1 MSYYAAKE
9 DYEHGRAPRGVLGI
23 TKIEAIAIA
32 ASGRIHMS
40 VANSG
45 TFRTY
50 YVKAESFEDAN
61 LWLEALRGEQERLA
75 RLRFPTLEDRE
86 RTVIMSLSMEGAGLV
101 SVECKGCATVKSLK
115 EQLTEK
121 FDWVAAKLPSL
132 EADKIRVVSSESGS
146 TDEIWEEGQEL
157 CDTSFWGSVK
167 SRAYTEFEVISI
179 DRAEEFYKV
188 SNAYKSVK
196 RDILDLVGKPTPK
209 GAEAEAAL
217 QFFSR
222 HAAQEGCVNFFA
234 EKSSLGCDEL
244 RQEGIGSV
252 TCKCYIPDVEA
263 PLSICVPVNEKID
276 KLLEQI
282 HTALPQQNE
291 SSLTDFSL
299 KVHGKSEF
307 LHVDGSASIGDYKFV
322 HVAAFSGGEVDLV
335 LHHNSC
341 DEERD
346 CLEHQA
352 LCALGGDA
360 PRNTDTV
367 AKRSEEDSIVL
378 WDLKT
383 KFKINILE
391 YVQTQSTESTK
402 SAEPESGH
410 GHEGKAKTSKLEK
423 LLSRGPSGVKMYVT
437 ASVCFGGE
445 ILANLQM
452 QTQATPW
459 SSNARW
465 AESLEFPIAMCDL
478 PREARACFTVWAT
491 DYCDA
496 ITAPVGWV
504 SLMLMDFL
512 GFLRDG
518 VVPLKL
524 WPNDAANPIATCI
537 DNVSGNHPGVLFIE
551 LQEFAVPVRFPISS
565 PDEDAVEVCRQ
576 ERCASA
582 WSLTEH
588 DECPNSI
595 PENLIE
601 EVEHI
606 VNADPLVTPN
616 KEQRELLW
624 KYRHALVNFAAAL
637 PKYLV
642 SVPWEHRENIWETHK
657 LLKAWMPPEPTR
669 ALELLG
675 SKFNDTEVR
684 SYALECIRNI
694 EDQELEEYVLQLV
707 QVIKCEPY
715 HISGI
720 ADFLLEKALSNVRIG
735 HQFFWHL
742 KAEMH
747 VPSIS
752 ERYGILL
759 EQYLKHCGPF
769 RHVLLRENDA
779 MEAYLEV
786 ANAIKTVKGSDEKLT
801 VLRGMLRET
810 RLPSAYGL
818 PLDPVAKV
826 ASPRIEKCKFM
837 DSKKLPLWLV
847 LDNADK
853 GADPVYIIFKAGDD
867 LRQDLLTLQMLRIM
881 DNIWKSQELDLR
893 LNAYGVVATGD
904 EIGMIEVVMNS
915 NTMSNISK
923 DAGGS
928 AAAFRDDPIAN
939 WLHENNPDPED
950 YDRAVENFIYSC
962 AGYCVATCV
971 LGIGDRHN
979 DNVMLQKSGN
989 MFHIDF
995 GHFLGNFKEKFGI
1008 KRERARFVLTP
1019 DFAYV
1024 MGGEKKEKGEGFK
1037 QFEDICVKAFLIL
1050 REHAV
1055 LFINLF
1061 SLMLY
1066 AGIPELRRPED
1077 ISYLKDQFLMHMSA
1091 EDAGKTF
1098 RSWIYE
1104 SLYCKTTQINN
1115 AIHIMAH

>member
-9 DYEHGRAPRGVLGI
+9 DYSQGRAPRGVLGI

-50 YVKAESFEDAN
+50 YMKAESFEDAN
-61 LWLEALRGEQERLA
+61 LWLEALRGEQDRLA
-75 RLRFPTLEDRE
+75 RLRFPTIEDRE
-86 RTVIMSLSMEGAGLV
+86 RTVIMSLSVEGAGQV
-101 SVECKGCATVKSLK
+101 SVECAGSATVSSLK
-115 EQLTEK
+115 GLLVSQ
-121 FDWVAAKLPSL
+121 FDWVTANLPSL
-132 EADKIRVVSSESGS
+132 MEDKIRVVSPEPGAA
-146 TDEIWEEGQEL
+146 DIIWEEGLEL
-157 CDTSFWGSVK
+157 CDTDFWEGVK
-167 SRAYTEFEVISI
+167 SRAYTEFKIISV
-179 DRAEEFYKV
+179 DRAQDFYKL
-188 SNAYKSVK
+188 SNAYNSVK
-196 RDILDLVGKPTPK
+196 ANVLGLVGKPTPK
-209 GAEAEAAL
+209 GAEAQAAL
-217 QFFSR
+217 QFFGR
-222 HAAQEGCVNFFA
+222 HKAREDSVVFYA
-234 EKSSLGCDEL
+234 EKSPVGCDEL
-244 RQEGIGSV
+244 RQEGFGSIE
-252 TCKCYIPDVEA
+252 CKCYLSADTA
-263 PLSICVPVNEKID
+263 PVSMSVPVNEAVD
-276 KLLEQI
+276 TLLGRMHEM
-282 HTALPQQNE
+282 LPDAE
-291 SSLTDFSL
+291 SAPLGGFSL
-299 KVHGKSEF
+299 KIHGKSEF
-307 LHVDGSASIGDYKFV
+307 LHPGSGTRIGDYAFV
-322 HVAAFSGGEVDLV
+322 QAAAFSESEISLV
-335 LHHNSC
+335 LHKNPLE
-341 DEERD
+341 EERNA
-346 CLEHQA
+346 LEHEA
-352 LCALGGDA
+352 LQELGGA
-360 PRNTDTV
+360 PVRADEGQPTQENEY
-367 AKRSEEDSIVL
+367 ASL
-378 WDLKT
+378 WDVRT
-383 KFKINILE
+383 QFRINILE

-402 SAEPESGH
+402 SAETESSH
-410 GHEGKAKTSKLEK
+410 GHEGKAKPSKLEK
-423 LLSRGPSGVKMYVT
+423 LLPRGATGVKMYVT

-445 ILANLQM
+445 ILANLEK
-452 QTQATPW
+452 QTASTPW
-459 SSNARW
+459 NSNARW
-465 AESLEFPIAMCDL
+465 AEKLEFPIAMCDL
-478 PREARACFTVWAT
+478 PREARACFTVWAA
-491 DYCDA
+491 DYSDA

-512 GFLRDG
+512 GFARAG

-537 DNVSGNHPGVLFIE
+537 DNLSGNHPGTLFIE
-551 LQEFAVPVRFPISS
+551 LQHFAQPVRFPVE
-565 PDEDAVEVCRQ
+565 PPGQDAVEICRQ
-576 ERCASA
+576 ERSTSV
-582 WSLTEH
+582 WSLEDT
-588 DECPNSI
+588 ECPNTI
-595 PENLIE
+595 PENLAE
-601 EVEHI
+601 EMERI
-606 VNADPLVTPN
+606 VNADPLVTPS
-616 KEQRELLW
+616 KEQKQLLW
-624 KYRHALVNFAAAL
+624 KYRLALVKFPAAL
-637 PKYLV
+637 PKYLM

-657 LLKAWMPPEPTR
+657 LLQAWMPPDPTR

-675 SKFNDTEVR
+675 SKFNDTRVR
-684 SYALECIRNI
+684 TYALECIRNI
-694 EDQELEEYVLQLV
+694 EDVELEEYVLQLV

-720 ADFLLEKALSNVRIG
+720 ADFLLEKALANARIG

-769 RHVLLRENDA
+769 RHVLLQENEA
-779 MEAYLEV
+779 MESYLEV
-786 ANAIKTVKGSDEKLT
+786 ANAIKTVRGADEKLT
-801 VLRGMLRET
+801 VLRKMLEKS
-810 RLPSAYGL
+810 RLPSSYGL

-826 ASPRIEKCKFM
+826 ASPRIQKCKFM

-847 LDNADK
+847 LDNADED
-853 GADPVYIIFKAGDD
+853 ADPVYIIFKAGDD

-881 DNIWKSQELDLR
+881 ENIWKSQDLDLR

-939 WLHENNPDPED
+939 WLREHNPAPED
-950 YDRAVENFIYSC
+950 YEKAVENFIYSC

-979 DNVMLQKSGN
+979 DNVMVQESGN

-1024 MGGEKKEKGEGFK
+1024 MGGEEKEKGEGFK
-1037 QFEDICVKAFLIL
+1037 HFEDVCVKAFLIL

-1077 ISYLKDQFLMHMSA
+1077 IAYLKDQFLLHMSA